1 MSRPTGLLRIRQVLD
16 RIPVSRAYFYEL
28 ISADERLRPIK
39 FGSLS
44 FWTAEQIDGL
54 SGASAM
60 APPSGASRRQ
70 QTLPRAFRGY
80 SRAQLK
86 LRQAQ
91 KQQERSPPRSST
103 TSAETLMH

>member
-44 FWTAEQIDGL
+44 FWTAEQIDALERRIRDGTAKRGQPTPANTPNSIPRL
-54 SGASAM
+54 QPSA
-60 APPSGASRRQ
+60 AKA
-70 QTLPRAFRGY
+70 
-80 SRAQLK
+80 
-86 LRQAQ
+86 
-91 KQQERSPPRSST
+91 
-103 TSAETLMH
+103 